1 MSAQAI
7 KAIDISNHNLTKGI
21 FYIEVGDYYFEEYAL
36 NYFRGL
42 VEEQAKAFD
51 LIELVQPTFAEVAE
65 RLRQYSLFGGNIV
78 TIVKD
83 FNTKLENSER
93 QELAQLS
100 KDIPD
105 GCFLVFSASKGLIGA
120 DKALMQPIV
129 ASKGNRYELT
139 TLIKQLYPNALES
152 TAIVK
157 LIDYTASDMV
167 RINTEIKK
175 LIDYTGDR
183 MVKIQDVEEMVAPDM
198 EYKMYEFTN
207 AIAIRE
213 HHKALDI
220 MDAMLMSGLGVGL
233 LLRAL
238 ITQYQRMFYAKVSK
252 LSEEALASKLKI
264 KPYAVFKT
272 KEACARYSALQLM
285 NILTM
290 LKEKEQDYRVGKTS
304 EKQAFASAL
313 SHLSAN

>member
-7 KAIDISNHNLTKGI
+7 KAIDINNYKLTKGI

-36 NYFRGL
+36 NYFRNL
-42 VEEQAKAFD
+42 VEEQAQAFD
-51 LIELVQPTFAEVAE
+51 LIELAQPTFAEIAE

-78 TIVKD
+78 IIVKD
-83 FNTKLENSER
+83 FSTKLENTER
-93 QELAQLS
+93 QELAQFAEN
-100 KDIPD
+100 IPD
-105 GCFLVFSASKGLIGA
+105 GYFLIFSSSKGLIGA
-120 DKALMQPIV
+120 DKALMQPIM
-129 ASKGNRYELT
+129 ASKGTQYELT
-139 TLIKQLYPNALES
+139 SLIKKLYPNALES
-152 TAIVK
+152 GAIAK
-157 LIDYTASDMV
+157 LIDYTAGDMV
-167 RINTEIKK
+167 RISTEIKK
-175 LIDYTGDR
+175 LIDYAGDR
-183 MVKIQDVEEMVAPDM
+183 VIKIQDIEEMVAPNM

-207 AIAIRE
+207 AMALRQ
-213 HHKALDI
+213 HLKALDI
-220 MDAMLMSGLGVGL
+220 MDSMLASGLGVGL

-272 KEACARYSALQLM
+272 KEATARYSPLQLM

-290 LKEKEQDYRVGKTS
+290 LKEKEQDYRIGKTS